1 MDRRAVILFSLGLI
15 VAACTAGGGASPS
28 ASDGRPS
35 VSPIPSSPPPS
46 GGILP
51 EALAAAITADAATIL
66 GVQAADVRIV
76 SAEPT
81 TWNDGSLG
89 CPKIG
94 VMYVQVLIDG
104 YKVIVEAG
112 DRQLD
117 YRTGRDGEFRICE
130 GFKPGG

>member
-1 MDRRAVILFSLGLI
+1 MI
-15 VAACTAGGGASPS
+15 VAACTTGSGTSPSAS
-28 ASDGRPS
+28 ASDGRPGI
-35 VSPIPSSPPPS
+35 SPLPSSAAPS

-51 EALAAAITADAATIL
+51 EALAAAITADAATVL
-66 GVQAADVRIV
+66 GVPGADVRII

-94 VMYVQVLIDG
+94 VMYIQVLIDG
-104 YKVIVEAG
+104 YKVIVEGG
-112 DRQLD
+112 DQQLD
-117 YRTGRDGEFRICE
+117 YRTGRDGEFKICD